1 MEIVEKITQLL
12 NLGQICVDEG
22 NQIVHK
28 FSMEFQWRFPDRC
41 GPEKYFCLFG
51 YLHTEKSILLL
62 CGALLKRS
70 GLDKIMSCR

>member
-1 MEIVEKITQLL
+1 MGIVEKITQQL

-28 FSMEFQWRFPDRC
+28 FSMERQWRFPDRF
-41 GPEKYFCLFG
+41 GPDKYFCLFG
-51 YLHTEKSILLL
+51 SLHTEKSILLL